1 MKVPDLFV
9 GKRLF
14 TGFGNPEALGRG
26 PAEIRGSAYFQGPTM
41 TGAPTYPNVWAT
53 SMLGPLVNPESPPP
67 LIPGGFCYGPP
78 ANPFS
83 LSVVGSTA
91 LMGMVNTNASVIV
104 GQHLAAQGE
113 VISNCGV
120 HILSVKKNF
129 DIPHPSRKGW
139 RLRHT
144 CPEGPSN
151 DVYFRG
157 TLKNKNE
164 IELPTYWKDFVDR
177 DTITVSLTPVGA
189 HQDIIV
195 ERIDK
200 DKIYL
205 NSRSVIPIHCYYHVY
220 AERKDGESLIPEYPG
235 ETPAD
240 YPGDNDQYSIVGYHY
255 DIKS

>member
-1 MKVPDLFV
+1 MKVPDINV

-14 TGFGNPEALGRG
+14 VGLGNPECLGRG
-26 PAEIRGSAYFQGPTM
+26 LAEIRGSGYMQGPTI
-41 TGAPTYPNVWAT
+41 TGTPTFPNVWAS
-53 SMLGPLVNPESPPP
+53 SMIGPLINPESTPP

-83 LSVVGSTA
+83 LAVVGSTA
-91 LMGMVNTNASVIV
+91 LMGMVNTNADVIV
-104 GQHLAAQGE
+104 GRHLAVQGE
-113 VISNCGV
+113 IVSNCGV
-120 HILSVKKNF
+120 HVLSVKKNF
-129 DIPHPSRKGW
+129 DIVHPSKTGW

-144 CPEGPSN
+144 CPEGPTN

-157 TLKNKNE
+157 TLKDKDY
-164 IELPTYWKDFVDR
+164 IDLPTYWKDFVHR
-177 DTITVSLTPVGA
+177 ESITVSLTPIGA

-195 ERIDK
+195 KKIDK

-205 NSRSVIPIHCYYHVY
+205 QSRSDTPIHCFYHAY

-240 YPGDNDQYSIVGYHY
+240 YPGNNDQYSIVGYHY

>member
-14 TGFGNPEALGRG
+14 LGFGNPEALGRG
-26 PAEIRGSAYFQGPTM
+26 PVEIRGSGYLQGPTI
-41 TGAPTYPNVWAT
+41 TGTAAFPNVWGA
-53 SMLGPLVNPESPPP
+53 SMIGPLANPESTPPF
-67 LIPGGFCYGPP
+67 IPGAFCYGPP

-83 LSVVGSTA
+83 LAVVGSTA
-91 LMGMVNTNASVIV
+91 LMGRLDTNNSIVV

-113 VISNCGV
+113 VISNCGG

-144 CPEGPSN
+144 CPEAPTN

-157 TLKNKNE
+157 KLKNKDV
-164 IELPTYWKDFVDR
+164 IELPTYWKDFVHR
-177 DTITVSLTPVGA
+177 DSITVSLTPIGA

-195 ERIDK
+195 KRIDK
-200 DKIYL
+200 KKIYL
-205 NSRSVIPIHCYYHVY
+205 ESRSVIPIHCFYHVF
-220 AERKDGESLIPEYPG
+220 AERKDGDSLIPEYPG
-235 ETPAD
+235 DTPAD
-240 YPGDNDQYSIVGYHY
+240 YPGDNNQYSIVGFHY

>member
-1 MKVPDLFV
+1 MKVPDLNV

-14 TGFGNPEALGRG
+14 VGLGNPECLGRG
-26 PAEIRGSAYFQGPTM
+26 PAEIRGSGYIQGPTI
-41 TGAPTYPNVWAT
+41 TGTPLFPNVWAS
-53 SMLGPLVNPESPPP
+53 SMIGPLINPESTPP
-67 LIPGGFCYGPP
+67 LIPGIFCYGPP
-78 ANPFS
+78 SNPFS
-83 LSVVGSTA
+83 LAVVGSTA
-91 LMGMVNTNASVIV
+91 LMGMVNTNASVVV

-120 HILSVKKNF
+120 HVLSLKKNF
-129 DIPHPSRKGW
+129 DIVHPSKEGW

-144 CPEGPSN
+144 CPEGPTN

-157 TLKNKNE
+157 TLKDKDY
-164 IELPTYWKDFVDR
+164 IDLPTYWKDFVHR
-177 DTITVSLTPVGA
+177 ESITVSLTPIGD

-195 ERIDK
+195 KKIDK

-205 NSRSVIPIHCYYHVY
+205 QSRSDTPIHCFYHAY

-240 YPGDNDQYSIVGYHY
+240 YPGNNDQYSIVGYHY